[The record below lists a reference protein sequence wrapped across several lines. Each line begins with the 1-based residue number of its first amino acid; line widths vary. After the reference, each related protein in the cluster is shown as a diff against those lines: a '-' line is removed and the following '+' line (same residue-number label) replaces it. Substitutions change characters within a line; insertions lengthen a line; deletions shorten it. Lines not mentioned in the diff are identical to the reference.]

1 MPHRVVQWTTGN
13 VGKQSVKA
21 IVAHPD
27 LELIGCYAWSSDKAG
42 RDVGELCGLAPT
54 GVTATNDIE
63 ALLALKPDC
72 IVYNP
77 MWIDVDEMARILESG
92 ANIVTT
98 AGFVTGHSLGDG
110 RSRIIEAC
118 ERGGT
123 SVFGSAMSPKMARL
137 RRSSIGTSTI
147 AASP

>member
-1 MPHRVVQWTTGN
+1 VTG
-13 VGKQSVKA
+13 
-21 IVAHPD
+21 
-27 LELIGCYAWSSDKAG
+27 
-42 RDVGELCGLAPT
+42 
-54 GVTATNDIE
+54 TNDIK

-72 IVYNP
+72 VVYNP

-123 SVFGSAMSPKMARL
+123 SVFGSGINPGFVDLLAIVAAGGCDRVDITRSPRKPTSAATTRPIPSFPSGS
-137 RRSSIGTSTI
+137 RGRSTTLSCL
-147 AASP
+147 P